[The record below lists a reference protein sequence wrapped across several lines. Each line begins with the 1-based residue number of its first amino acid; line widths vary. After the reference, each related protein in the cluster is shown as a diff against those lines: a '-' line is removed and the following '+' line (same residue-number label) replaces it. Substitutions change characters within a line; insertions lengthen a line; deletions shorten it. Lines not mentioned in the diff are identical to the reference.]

1 MRTEKGQRMLT
12 PIGRASFV
20 KVFKAEAFDETKKDS
35 PKKFSLMLLFDEKAQ
50 KTPAY
55 KNLRK
60 EVARLRKKLW
70 GEKPPKGYK
79 NPWKKGEALKDA
91 KDNWYLGCDEKTVAI
106 TVSSDEKYPPGIVNR
121 NRHPITSEKD
131 FYSGCYCIVTLVPAA
146 LDITTNKCS
155 PFYLQNIMKV
165 QDGEHLGGRESAE
178 KEFEEVNW
186 DDVGDLDD
194 YGDLEEVEDEDSNGD
209 SRFSEEPEEGDFD
222 DGYYDEFD
230 DED

>member
-1 MRTEKGQRMLT
+1 MKTEKGQRMVT
-12 PIGRASFV
+12 PIARASFV
-20 KVFKAEAFDETKKDS
+20 KVFEAKAFDETKKDS
-35 PKKFSLMLLFDEKAQ
+35 PKKFSLMLLFDKKAQ
-50 KTPAY
+50 ETKAY
-55 KNLRK
+55 KELRR
-60 EVARLRKKLW
+60 EVTRLRKKLW

-79 NPWKKGEALKDA
+79 NPWKKGDALKDA
-91 KDNWYLGCDEKTVAI
+91 KDNWYLGCDENTVAI

-121 NRHPITSEKD
+121 NKHPITSEKD

-155 PFYLQNIMKV
+155 PFYLQNIMKI

-178 KEFEEVNW
+178 KEFEAVNW

-194 YGDLEEVEDEDSNGD
+194 YGDLEEVEDEED
-209 SRFSEEPEEGDFD
+209 FEEGDSD
-222 DGYYDEFD
+222 DSDEFEDEDEFD